1 MKIAITQNFYDQMA
15 SQYDKLFQNWG
26 ETTKEQAALLDNIF
40 KRVIYKNIYN
50 FCYT

>member
-26 ETTKEQAALLDNIF
+26 GNNQRTSGAF
-40 KRVIYKNIYN
+40 R
-50 FCYT
+50 